1 MIRGRLLVLVVLGL
15 SLVLLS
21 LFFFLSGG
29 GGEAVKGPP
38 PSLGGNEPGS
48 HPATPELKKV
58 VLFFLSEADEL
69 LHPEERV
76 IVSGPTPEREAGRVV
91 EELIKGSRQGL
102 ISPLPAEAQLRQV
115 FLTKEGIAYVDF
127 SREFSDRHPSG
138 STAEMD
144 TVYCLVNSLA
154 FNFKS
159 IKKVFILVNG
169 GEKETLGGHISLTEP
184 FLPNFF
190 LIAE

>member
-1 MIRGRLLVLVVLGL
+1 MIRGRLLVLIVLAL

-21 LFFFLSGG
+21 LLFFLGGG
-29 GGEAVKGPP
+29 GGEGVKGPP
-38 PSLGGNEPGS
+38 PEVGGGEPAS
-48 HPATPELKKV
+48 HPPRPELKKV

-76 IVSGPTPEREAGRVV
+76 IVSGPTPEGEARRVV

-102 ISPLPAEAQLRQV
+102 ISPLPSEAQLRQV

-127 SREFSDRHPSG
+127 SREFSDLHPSG
-138 STAEMD
+138 SSAEID

-154 FNFKS
+154 FNFKP

-169 GEKETLGGHISLTEP
+169 SEKETLGGHISLTEP
-184 FLPNFF
+184 FLPNFS